1 MDGLRIKGH
10 FKIIHEEAYDDIGR
24 LSKRI
29 KSQSKKRL
37 DRAILDI
44 QKGVNNDNT

>member
-1 MDGLRIKGH
+1 MKSMDGLRIKED

-29 KSQSKKRL
+29 KS
-37 DRAILDI
+37 
-44 QKGVNNDNT
+44 KGRKG